1 MNSPFFS
8 IMKQWLDFCC
18 YTFLIHFNFS
28 LLPLQADERF
38 EVEVRAR
45 QAILMIQEAELE
57 RTQHDLAAREEELC
71 KVRQERSDAY
81 DQVKAKEEEVEALRR
96 ELQQEKDKVRQERS
110 DAYDQ
115 VKAKEEEVEAMRRE
129 LQQEK
134 DKVIRCVVLSMNKEN
149 DYLKMRSATYLGL
162 NQYFHAG
169 ICIYAEFVVVFSK
182 FIEFLV

>member
-1 MNSPFFS
+1 M
-8 IMKQWLDFCC
+8 
-18 YTFLIHFNFS
+18 
-28 LLPLQADERF
+28 LPLQADERF

-57 RTQHDLAAREEELC
+57 RTQ
-71 KVRQERSDAY
+71 
-81 DQVKAKEEEVEALRR
+81 
-96 ELQQEKDKVRQERS
+96 
-110 DAYDQ
+110 
-115 VKAKEEEVEAMRRE
+115 RE

-149 DYLKMRSATYLGL
+149 DYLKMRSATYIGL